1 MTVLKVMELFKDSKN
16 PARIFWITS
25 YTDIRKN
32 TERYT
37 NVADKNATWKR
48 KLEQFRFFTMY

>member
-1 MTVLKVMELFKDSKN
+1 MTVLKVMLELFKDSKN

-32 TERYT
+32 T

-48 KLEQFRFFTMY
+48 KLE

>member
-1 MTVLKVMELFKDSKN
+1 MIVLKVMLELFKDSKN

-48 KLEQFRFFTMY
+48 KLD